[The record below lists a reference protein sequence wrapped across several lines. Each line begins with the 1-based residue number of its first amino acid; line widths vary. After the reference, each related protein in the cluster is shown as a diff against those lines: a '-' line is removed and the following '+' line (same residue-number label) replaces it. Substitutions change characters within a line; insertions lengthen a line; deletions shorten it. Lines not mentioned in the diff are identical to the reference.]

1 MLDKNGNFLEVG
13 QDVTVPDPN
22 SNDIHL
28 YSFVGYVN
36 DILEDRG
43 TAIIE
48 DQCSS
53 FFEIEA
59 ERLVIRN

>member
-1 MLDKNGNFLEVG
+1 MLDKNGNLLEIG

-22 SNDIHL
+22 GKDIHI

-48 DQCSS
+48 DQCSD

>member
-1 MLDKNGNFLEVG
+1 MLDKNGNLLEIG

-22 SNDIHL
+22 SNDIYL

-48 DQCSS
+48 DQCSD